1 MPSPGVNN
9 MSKIINYNQLD
20 QLPTNKKVVLVGG
33 VFDLLHYGH
42 IKFLKE
48 AKNCGDISKIVYLLI
63 VALESDKNV
72 RRSKGKDRPI
82 HNQQIRAEI
91 LSELTCVDYIILL
104 PEMKTDQEYF
114 DLVKTVKPDVIAVT
128 SNDPQLENKRRQID
142 SVKGKL
148 KIVIDKINTPSTS
161 KLAKILKVE

>member
-1 MPSPGVNN
+1 MD
-9 MSKIINYNQLD
+9 KIIYLD
-20 QLPTNKKVVLVGG
+20 QISLIDQNNKRVLIGG

-48 AKNCGDISKIVYLLI
+48 AKNCGDILI

-72 RRSKGKDRPI
+72 RRSKGKERPI

-104 PEMKTDQEYF
+104 SEMKTDQEYF
-114 DLVKTVKPDVIAVT
+114 DLVKTINPDVIAIT
-128 SNDPQLENKRRQID
+128 SNDPQLENKRKQAECI
-142 SVKGKL
+142 GGEL
-148 KIVIDKINTPSTS
+148 KIVTDRINTPSTS
-161 KLAKILKVE
+161 KLAQILKVE